1 MSFRL
6 ISTLV
11 QRVLKISRSCKGD
24 YNFVASHTTI
34 KVPSK
39 ELEQLINN
47 KVSEK
52 CEKELNKVQLTL
64 VQRILNI
71 SRSCKGD
78 YNFVTRHTTIKVPPN
93 ELEQIIYKQLSE
105 KFEKELN
112 KVHPTNNYNSL
123 SENEIKS
130 KDATKKQL

>member
-1 MSFRL
+1 MAFRKF
-6 ISTLV
+6 STLV
-11 QRVLKISRSCKGD
+11 QKVLNISRSCKGD
-24 YNFVASHTTI
+24 YNFVTSHTTT

-52 CEKELNKVQLTL
+52 CDKEINKVQLTQVERFL
-64 VQRILNI
+64 QI

-78 YNFVTRHTTIKVPPN
+78 YNFVTRHTTIKVPSK
-93 ELEQIIYKQLSE
+93 ELEQLIYKQLSE

-130 KDATKKQL
+130 KDATKNQL